1 MAKTANKVKLENTG
15 ERMVPEF
22 SVGTLMYA
30 EHIVRYQAA
39 LPFVEKKTVLDI
51 ACGSGYGANMLA
63 SKAKMVYGV
72 DIDTATVTYA
82 NEQYGDK
89 NIEFISGE
97 ATKIPLDDNSVDV
110 VITFETIEHVK
121 NYKLFLSEIDRILK
135 KDGLLLISTPN
146 SLEFTKGNHF
156 HLHEFQYKELIDVVK
171 PHFEYIESY
180 FQGTWKTT
188 AIGNLDFISK
198 ISQKNVDTGNYAPL
212 KGEDYLYFYLVCSR
226 KPISISLSP
235 VAGIGEHYSDKETS
249 QAWADSNAHNERL
262 HDEAQN
268 HIQALDNQII
278 ELKKE
283 LTDLYSSKTYK
294 LSRVLSNTKRKV
306 TNR

>member
-1 MAKTANKVKLENTG
+1 MTKIDKKVILENTG

-22 SVGTLMYA
+22 SVGSLMYA
-30 EHIVRYQAA
+30 EHVVRYQAA
-39 LPFVEKKTVLDI
+39 LPFVDKKTVLDI
-51 ACGSGYGANMLA
+51 ACGSGYGTNMLA
-63 SKAKMVYGV
+63 TKAKKVFGV
-72 DIDTATVTYA
+72 DIDPDAVKYA

-89 NIEFISGE
+89 NIEFMTGE
-97 ATKIPLDDNSVDV
+97 ATKIPLEDNSIDV

-121 NYKLFLSEIDRILK
+121 NYRLFLTEIDRILK

-156 HLHEFQYKELIDVVK
+156 HLHEFQYKELVDVVK
-171 PHFEYIESY
+171 PHFKYIESY

-188 AIGNLDFISK
+188 AVGNLDFISK
-198 ISQKNVDTGNYAPL
+198 ISQRNVNTSNYAPL

-226 KPISISLSP
+226 KPIEISLSP
-235 VAGIGEHYSDKETS
+235 VIGIGEHYSDKDTN

-262 HDEAQN
+262 HNEAQN
-268 HIQALDNQII
+268 HIEALDNQIV

-283 LTDLYSSKTYK
+283 LTDLYNSKTYK
-294 LSRVLSNTKRKV
+294 LARVISNTKRKV
-306 TNR
+306 ANR